1 MPRSVT
7 CAIVSVVAW
16 VSLKRGGSGFCGMRR
31 LALRKRGGYDW
42 TTFGFKKPMQF
53 GRRVEVPP
61 SAKQPCALPRHVE
74 ATLKFPCCSLGGAIW
89 IDTLFRG
96 RSHNSL
102 AKKASCSELA
112 PAHLKKW
119 QKNQILT
126 PKTASNLKPFL
137 ASNLKPFLAS
147 TIKKWKR
154 QAQKLKP
161 KLASKKLP
169 FSTQGILNAGLHSLH
184 FC

>member
-1 MPRSVT
+1 MIEPLLASKNLCNLADVLKYPR
-7 CAIVSVVAW
+7 
-16 VSLKRGGSGFCGMRR
+16 
-31 LALRKRGGYDW
+31 
-42 TTFGFKKPMQF
+42 
-53 GRRVEVPP
+53 

-74 ATLKFPCCSLGGAIW
+74 ATLKFPCCSLGAANW

-126 PKTASNLKPFL
+126 LKTASNLKPFL

-161 KLASKKLP
+161 KLASKKWP

-184 FC
+184 FCWGQAAPNNRFFWGFFICYSSQTTCNKGHCIPCRT